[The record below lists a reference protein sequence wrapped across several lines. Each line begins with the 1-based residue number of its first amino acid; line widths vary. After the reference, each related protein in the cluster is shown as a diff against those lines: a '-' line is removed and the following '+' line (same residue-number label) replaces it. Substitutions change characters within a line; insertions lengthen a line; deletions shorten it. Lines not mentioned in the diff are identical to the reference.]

1 MGEKKNRKQG
11 KAKER
16 SGQRTGLLRAVRNAP
31 SAILSGAAQ
40 TVSAATLFF
49 VTLAVDTTRSVSSTL
64 LYPFAPLLKF
74 LLPAT
79 VSTFLLTPALKNLP
93 KKKSVANASSAPS
106 YTLPPLDPPQTPSS
120 VANIAAAA
128 ETDSVSFQPADSSS
142 EFTESV
148 STSTRTTE
156 TIADV
161 TVTEFLTVSGLTVS
175 ESTKLVPESNQTAT
189 PATQVIEETI
199 TAIQDPFIP
208 QESTP
213 AAKMSGQIG
222 KIPGVGAETL
232 KYINETLK
240 KRIMFIDGAMGT
252 MIQRYRFTEED
263 FRGERFKDHKK
274 DFLKGNNDLLS
285 LTQPKSIYEIHSKY
299 LEAGA
304 DFVETNTF
312 SSTTIAQADYFME
325 DLAYELNK
333 VSAEIAKKACIEY
346 TKKNPAKRRMVAGA
360 VGPTNRTLSIS
371 PSVENPSFRNVT
383 FDELVVAYSEQIRGL
398 LDGGSDILLVETIFD
413 TANAKAAVYAID
425 LVFEEDGYDRVPVL
439 ISGTIVDQSGRTLS
453 GQTGEAFITSMLH
466 SSPVAIGLNCA
477 LGADQ
482 MLPFLQAMSKAT
494 PTFVIC
500 YPNAGLPNT
509 FGGYDESPE
518 DMARQVKQFAD
529 LGLVNIVGGCCG
541 TTPDHIKAIHDA
553 LKDYVPRVPQPLDPE
568 ILYVSGLETLK
579 IDRNLGFVNIG
590 ERCNVSGSKIF
601 AKKIL
606 AGLYEEGLAIARA
619 QVESGAMVID
629 VNMDEGLLDG
639 KAAMTKFLNFIAS
652 EPDIAKAPLM
662 IDSSNFEVILA
673 GLKCAQG
680 KCIVNSIS
688 LKEGEAEFIKKAKI
702 VRRFGAAV
710 VCMAFDEEGQAVD
723 ANRKFEICSRS
734 YKILTEV
741 VGFPGGDIIFDPNI
755 LTIATGLE
763 EHNNYALE
771 FIEGSKRIK
780 DNLPYCKISGGV
792 SNLSFSFRG
801 KEALRQAMHSVF
813 LYHAIKIFG
822 MDMGIV
828 NAGFLTIYD
837 DIEKDLLKLCEDAI
851 WNKDPEVTDKLL
863 AWAETHGKDAKKD
876 NSEEE
881 EWRKWDVELRLSHA
895 LVKGITKYVIG
906 DTEEARLLTK
916 KYPRPLNVIEGPLM
930 SGMKVVGELF
940 GAGKMFLPQVI
951 KSARVMKSAVAHL
964 IPFMEIER
972 LENLKNLQLDDVDPD
987 AAYNGTIVLA
997 TVKGDVHDIGKN
1009 IVGVVL
1015 GCNNYKVIDLGVMTP
1030 CDKIIEAA
1038 IKNKAHIIG
1047 LSGLITP
1054 SLDEMVYVAK
1064 ELERRNL
1071 KIPLLVGGATTSKMH
1086 TAVKIAPRYSQ
1097 PAIHVL
1103 DASKS
1108 VVVVS
1113 SLLDSS
1119 QLEDFVQDINDD
1131 YEDMRAEHYEGL
1143 KDRRYLKIEESRTKR
1158 CVLDFVK
1165 HVPVK
1170 PKFLGTKVWDSYDLS
1185 KLISHIDWNPFF
1197 QTWQLRGKY
1206 PNRGFPKIFNDET
1219 VGAEAKKLYDDAL
1232 FMLKTIVD
1240 EGVLKSKA
1248 IVTFWPAN
1256 SVGDD
1261 IVLYDPADDE
1271 GRTKVVGKYYG
1282 LRQQAE
1288 KDSDNDEPYY
1298 CLSDFIAPKSSGVKD
1313 YIGGFAVSVGFGVDE
1328 ACVEFEKK
1336 FDDFSIIMIKAL
1348 ADRLT
1353 EALAEIIH
1361 EETRKE
1367 HWGYAPEEN
1376 LKPEELLQVKYQGI
1390 RPAPG
1395 YPSQPDHT
1403 EKTTMWNLMEINEK
1417 TGISLTE
1424 SLAMTPAASV
1434 SGIMF
1439 SHPGSTYFAV
1449 GKIDKDQIEDY
1460 AARKGMEVPEVEKWL
1475 MQNLNYETD

>member
-1 MGEKKNRKQG
+1 
-11 KAKER
+11 
-16 SGQRTGLLRAVRNAP
+16 
-31 SAILSGAAQ
+31 
-40 TVSAATLFF
+40 
-49 VTLAVDTTRSVSSTL
+49 
-64 LYPFAPLLKF
+64 
-74 LLPAT
+74 
-79 VSTFLLTPALKNLP
+79 
-93 KKKSVANASSAPS
+93 
-106 YTLPPLDPPQTPSS
+106 
-120 VANIAAAA
+120 
-128 ETDSVSFQPADSSS
+128 
-142 EFTESV
+142 
-148 STSTRTTE
+148 
-156 TIADV
+156 
-161 TVTEFLTVSGLTVS
+161 
-175 ESTKLVPESNQTAT
+175 
-189 PATQVIEETI
+189 
-199 TAIQDPFIP
+199 
-208 QESTP
+208 
-213 AAKMSGQIG
+213 MSKGQIG
-222 KIPGVGAETL
+222 KIPGKGAETL
-232 KYINETLK
+232 RYLNETMK

-252 MIQRYRFTEED
+252 MIQRYKFSEED
-263 FRGERFKDHKK
+263 FRGERFKVHKK

-285 LTQPKSIYEIHSKY
+285 ITQPKAIAEIHAKY

-304 DFVETNTF
+304 DFIETNTF

-333 VSAEIAKKACIEY
+333 VSAEIARKVCDEY
-346 TKKNPAKRRMVAGA
+346 TAKNPEKRRLVAGSI
-360 VGPTNRTLSIS
+360 GPTNRTLSIS

-398 LDGGSDILLVETIFD
+398 LDGGSDVLLVETIFD
-413 TANAKAAVYAID
+413 TANAKAAVYAIEQI
-425 LVFEEDGYDRVPVL
+425 FEEEAYDRVPVL

-453 GQTGEAFITSMLH
+453 GQTGEAFITSLLH
-466 SSPVAIGLNCA
+466 ANPFAIGLNCA

-482 MLPFLQAMSKAT
+482 MLPFLQAMSKASPCFT
-494 PTFVIC
+494 IC

-509 FGGYDESPE
+509 FGGYDETPE
-518 DMARQVKQFAD
+518 DMAKSVRKFAE
-529 LGLVNIVGGCCG
+529 LGLVNIIGGCCG
-541 TTPDHIKAIHDA
+541 TTPDHIKAMA
-553 LKDYVPRVPQPLDPE
+553 EVFKDFVPRKPQPLDPDT
-568 ILYVSGLETLK
+568 LYVSGLEMLK
-579 IDRNLGFVNIG
+579 INKELGFVNVG

-606 AGLYEEGLAIARA
+606 NGAYEEGLAIART

-639 KAAMTKFLNFIAS
+639 KAAMTKFLNYISS

-688 LKEGEAEFIKKAKI
+688 LKEGEEEFIKKAKI

-710 VCMAFDEEGQAVD
+710 VCMAFDEVGQAVD
-723 ANRKFEICSRS
+723 ANRKFEICARS
-734 YKILTEV
+734 YKILTEK
-741 VGFPGGDIIFDPNI
+741 VGFPGSDIIFDPNI

-763 EHNNYALE
+763 EHNNYAVE

-780 DNLPYCKISGGV
+780 AELPHCKISGGV
-792 SNLSFSFRG
+792 SNLSFAFRG

-813 LYHAIKIFG
+813 LYHSIRVFN

-837 DIEKDLLKLCEDAI
+837 DIEKDLLKLCEDAV
-851 WNKDPEVTDKLL
+851 WNRDPEVTDKLL
-863 AWAETHGKDAKKD
+863 TWAETHGKDAKKD
-876 NSEEE
+876 VGEEE
-881 EWRKWDVELRLSHA
+881 EWRKWGVEERLSHA
-895 LVKGITKYVIG
+895 LVKGITKYVVQ
-906 DTEEARLLTK
+906 DTEEARLRTD

-930 SGMKVVGELF
+930 GGMKVVGELF

-964 IPFMEIER
+964 IPYMEIER
-972 LENLKNLQLDDVDPD
+972 LENLKNLDLQDVDPD

-1030 CDKIIEAA
+1030 CDKIIQAA
-1038 IKNKAHIIG
+1038 IDNKAQIIG

-1064 ELERRNL
+1064 ELERKGL

-1086 TAVKIAPRYSQ
+1086 TAVKIAPRYSA

-1113 SLLDSS
+1113 SLLDEN
-1119 QLEDFVQDINDD
+1119 QVEDFVQDINDD
-1131 YEDMRAEHYEGL
+1131 YEDMRAEHYESL
-1143 KDRRYLKIEESRTKR
+1143 KDRRYLKIEEARAKA
-1158 CVLDFVK
+1158 CFIDFK
-1165 HVPVK
+1165 KQPPVK
-1170 PKFLGTKVWDSYDLS
+1170 PSFLGTKVWDDWDLKS
-1185 KLISHIDWNPFF
+1185 LISHIDWNPFF

-1206 PNRGFPKIFNDET
+1206 PNRGFPKIFLDET
-1219 VGAEAKKLYDDAL
+1219 VGAEAKKLYDDAKKML
-1232 FMLKTIVD
+1232 DTIIEKKMLKP
-1240 EGVLKSKA
+1240 KA
-1248 IVTFWPAN
+1248 VVTFWPAN

-1261 IVLYDPADDE
+1261 IELYDPADDE
-1271 GRTKVVGKYYG
+1271 KRTKVIGTYFG

-1298 CLSDFIAPKSSGVKD
+1298 CLSDFVAPKSTGIKD
-1313 YIGGFAVSVGFGVDE
+1313 YVGAFAVSVGFGVDE
-1328 ACVEFEKK
+1328 ACEEFGKT
-1336 FDDFSIIMIKAL
+1336 FDDFSIIMMKAL

-1353 EALAEIIH
+1353 EALAEVLH
-1361 EETRKE
+1361 EQVRKV
-1367 HWGYAPEEN
+1367 HWGYAKDED
-1376 LKPEELLQVKYQGI
+1376 LKPEDLLQVKYQGI

-1403 EKTTMWNLMEINEK
+1403 EKLTMWKLMDIEK
-1417 TGISLTE
+1417 NTGIGLTDH
-1424 SLAMTPAASV
+1424 LGKAMTPAASV
-1434 SGIMF
+1434 SGVYF
-1439 SHPGSTYFAV
+1439 GHPGSVYFAV
-1449 GKIDKDQIEDY
+1449 GKIAKDQIDDY
-1460 AARKGMEVPEVEKWL
+1460 AARKKMSVEEIEKWL
-1475 MQNLNYETD
+1475 MQNLSYDTD